1 MKRILVVCG
10 AGASSGFMAKNIRQE
25 LKKRNLTEEYS
36 FLARSDAELEEYIDE
51 IDMLLLGPHL
61 KYMYESMKQY
71 CQGYRVPVYV
81 IDQKAYGMLD
91 GGAIIDFVA
100 EQFEKNG
107 GSERG
112 KQQ

>member
-1 MKRILVVCG
+1 MRQILIVCG

-25 LKKRNLTEEYS
+25 LKKRGITGEYS

-61 KYMYESMKQY
+61 KYMYASMKEY
-71 CQGYRVPVYV
+71 CDGYKVPVYV

-91 GGAIIDFVA
+91 GGAIVDFVIDKFA
-100 EQFEKNG
+100 ENSKN
-107 GSERG
+107 
-112 KQQ
+112 

>member
-1 MKRILVVCG
+1 MKRVLIVCG

-36 FLARSDAELEEYIDE
+36 FLARSDAELEEYIEE

-61 KYMYESMKQY
+61 KYMYESMKKY
-71 CQGYRVPVYV
+71 CDGYNVPVYV

-91 GGAIIDFVA
+91 GGAIVDFV
-100 EQFEKNG
+100 ENQFRENNK
-107 GSERG
+107 S
-112 KQQ
+112 